1 MPFVHPRWLPLAT
14 ADEAHHAG
22 VRSLPTGHA
31 SLVCCSLPPCRRLCC
46 ERAYVPVPMASEDV
60 WPRLWLNRFRIWT
73 LFCQSPRTA
82 LQYLLLCYYLLFK
95 VLQSDLPNR
104 LHVHLCVL
112 VWITQREGIPAAC
125 PSSMAS
131 SAEPTEADVAA
142 RSWAFDGAKSAA
154 HAIVLNCLTL
164 PRPRQSPLH
173 AH

>member
-1 MPFVHPRWLPLAT
+1 MLLAASMSSALLRTSLCAGPNGERRCLAATLAEPLPNMDAVLPVAADSTTVLT
-14 ADEAHHAG
+14 A
-22 VRSLPTGHA
+22 VLLLT
-31 SLVCCSLPPCRRLCC
+31 
-46 ERAYVPVPMASEDV
+46 
-60 WPRLWLNRFRIWT
+60 F
-73 LFCQSPRTA
+73 QSPA
-82 LQYLLLCYYLLFK
+82 
-95 VLQSDLPNR
+95 SDLPNR

>member
-1 MPFVHPRWLPLAT
+1 MAARGDRLEE
-14 ADEAHHAG
+14 ADHAG

-31 SLVCCSLPPCRRLCC
+31 PHSCAARCLHVVGFAANEPMCRSQW
-46 ERAYVPVPMASEDV
+46 RAKMSGRGTLAD
-60 WPRLWLNRFRIWT
+60 RFRIWT

-82 LQYLLLCYYLLFK
+82 LQYLLLCYLLFK

-142 RSWAFDGAKSAA
+142 RSWAFDAAKSAA

>member
-1 MPFVHPRWLPLAT
+1 MDAVLPVA
-14 ADEAHHAG
+14 
-22 VRSLPTGHA
+22 
-31 SLVCCSLPPCRRLCC
+31 
-46 ERAYVPVPMASEDV
+46 
-60 WPRLWLNRFRIWT
+60 
-73 LFCQSPRTA
+73 RTA
-82 LQYLLLCYYLLFK
+82 LQYLLLCYLLFK

>member
-1 MPFVHPRWLPLAT
+1 M
-14 ADEAHHAG
+14 G
-22 VRSLPTGHA
+22 
-31 SLVCCSLPPCRRLCC
+31 
-46 ERAYVPVPMASEDV
+46 
-60 WPRLWLNRFRIWT
+60 LWLNRFRIWT

-142 RSWAFDGAKSAA
+142 VTLSELFLDDDTQTQLMELARQQLRAEGKDEMAA
-154 HAIVLNCLTL
+154 EHALW
-164 PRPRQSPLH
+164 PRPTRLSLERGFDEVG
-173 AH
+173 ALGL